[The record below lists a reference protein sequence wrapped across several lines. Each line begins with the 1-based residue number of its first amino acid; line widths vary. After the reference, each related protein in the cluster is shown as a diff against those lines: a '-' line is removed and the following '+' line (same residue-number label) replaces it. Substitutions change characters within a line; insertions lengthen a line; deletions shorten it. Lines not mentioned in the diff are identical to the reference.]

1 MNQKL
6 TSVQYDKYIASS
18 REEDNVVLSDPT
30 SYQRLAG
37 KLLYLTM
44 TMPDLAFPVQV
55 LSQFMHCPKKSDMD
69 ATLRVVRYI
78 KETPGLGLFMP
89 AEATTQLTDY
99 CDSDWGAC
107 LETRRSITGYLVK
120 FGEGLI
126 SWKSKKQEIVSR
138 SSAEAEFRSMATCAT
153 EVTWLI
159 GLFK

>member
-37 KLLYLTM
+37 KLLYPTM

-89 AEATTQLTDY
+89 AEATTQLIDY

-138 SSAEAEFRSMATCAT
+138 SLAEAEFKSMATCAT